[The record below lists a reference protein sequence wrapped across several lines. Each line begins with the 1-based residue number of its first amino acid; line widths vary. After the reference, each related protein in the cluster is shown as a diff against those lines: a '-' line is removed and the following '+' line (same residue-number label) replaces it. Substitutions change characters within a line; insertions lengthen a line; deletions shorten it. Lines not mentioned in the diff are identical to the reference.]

1 MAALCWLLYN
11 WSLSEY
17 VEMKNHVFS
26 RSHIAHAD
34 LLVLNTSLDPMLASE
49 ISSLAVCSC
58 AGDDYFW
65 NHQSTSVHI
74 QSVRGTFLLHLLFFV
89 LPLFNVSS
97 EVLKLYRMTSKH
109 TFCCVF
115 FLY

>member
-1 MAALCWLLYN
+1 MAALCWLLHN

-34 LLVLNTSLDPMLASE
+34 LLELNTSLDRMLASE

-65 NHQSTSVHI
+65 NHQSTTTSN
-74 QSVRGTFLLHLLFFV
+74 QSEGHLLHLLFFDRCSMCPV
-89 LPLFNVSS
+89 G
-97 EVLKLYRMTSKH
+97 
-109 TFCCVF
+109 
-115 FLY
+115 FLNFTA

>member
-34 LLVLNTSLDPMLASE
+34 LLVLNTSLDRMLASE

-65 NHQSTSVHI
+65 NHQSTITSNQLEGHFCFI
-74 QSVRGTFLLHLLFFV
+74 CFFF

-109 TFCCVF
+109 TLCFFF